1 MAVYRK
7 SSHTVFDLK
16 YHLVWTTK
24 YKKPIL
30 TGKLGV
36 RVRDLI
42 REICDTNSV
51 QILKGHISKD
61 HIHLFIS
68 MPPQI
73 SVSKI
78 AQYIKGKTS
87 RKILQ
92 DFPELNKRF
101 WGKHFWCRG
110 YFCATSGAITD
121 EMIMDY
127 IKNQDEDSE
136 KRGDNFTIL
145 DIGL

>member
-1 MAVYRK
+1 MQLYRK
-7 SSHTVFDLK
+7 TSHTVFDCK

-24 YKKPIL
+24 YRKPIL
-30 TGKLGV
+30 VGKIGT

-42 REICDTNSV
+42 REICDTHQV
-51 QILKGHISKD
+51 QIVRGHVSKD

-78 AQYIKGKTS
+78 AQYLKGKTA

-92 DFPELNKRF
+92 ENPKLNKSF
-101 WGKHFWCRG
+101 WGRHFWSRG
-110 YFCATSGAITD
+110 FFVATSGSITD
-121 EMIMDY
+121 EMIMHY
-127 IKNQDEDSE
+127 IEHQDEDE
-136 KRGDNFTIL
+136 EVRGDNFTVL
-145 DIGL
+145 DL

>member
-1 MAVYRK
+1 MHVYRK

-51 QILKGHISKD
+51 QILRGHISKD
-61 HIHLFIS
+61 HIHLFLS

-87 RKILQ
+87 RKLLQ

-121 EMIMDY
+121 EVIMDY